1 MNGLSQHLQYIII
14 IRRRECSRQCWHKPA
29 VDHGW
34 ESSPLQGP
42 GPQSDGRTVL
52 NDINIVAT

>member
-1 MNGLSQHLQYIII
+1 MNGLSQHMQYIII
-14 IRRRECSRQCWHKPA
+14 IRRERPCWHKPA